1 MTDGPNDV
9 FPAGIRAGWAPAH
22 VWRWF
27 VLRAAKHVPKATRDQ
42 SEWKSLGASFFA
54 ILQAVGQ
61 AANEDGTNA
70 FLGTDTLMAIGRC
83 SKETVQKVLVAAEAV
98 CLIRKTANARGGR
111 HPKPAT
117 YACTLPLGADTETGC
132 GIAWERAL
140 AVLSSSEYDRRL
152 RHKRAKGLGRHVTPS
167 GLGPVQALEASCDA
181 PVPAEEVIEG
191 ASRDGGRQRHVT
203 DQKGLHDA
211 PTRLHQAVH
220 HERAEVVSQPQVD
233 GALVSA
239 VRGQPPATA
248 TAAPSD
254 GHGDHP
260 RSSTPA
266 AANYAEHVA
275 ACDRCPREM
284 WCPQGSRLRKYLVA
298 EQHHKRARH
307 LPSAAGDA
315 G

>member
-1 MTDGPNDV
+1 MTAGPNDV
-9 FPAGIRAGWAPAH
+9 MPGAIRPGWAPAH
-22 VWRWF
+22 AWRWF
-27 VLRAAKHVPKATRDQ
+27 LLRSAKHIPRATRDQ
-42 SEWKSLGASFFA
+42 PEWKSLGASFFA

-111 HPKPAT
+111 CPKPAT

-152 RHKRAKGLGRHVTPS
+152 RHKRAKSSGQHVTPADRRRM
-167 GLGPVQALEASCDA
+167 QALEASRDA
-181 PVPAEEVIEG
+181 LVPADEVIEG
-191 ASRDGGRQRHVT
+191 ASRDEGRQRHVT
-203 DQKGLHDA
+203 DQKASHDA
-211 PTRLHQAVH
+211 PTRLHQDLH
-220 HERAEVVSQPQVD
+220 HETAEVVSQPQVD
-233 GALVSA
+233 GALASA
-239 VRGQPPATA
+239 LRGQPPTTA

-254 GHGDHP
+254 AHEDS

-266 AANYAEHVA
+266 AANYARHLA

-298 EQHHKRARH
+298 EQHRKRARH
-307 LPSAAGDA
+307 LPSAPDDA
-315 G
+315 R